1 MGEVERPNPGHG
13 GRANQTR
20 RQMKALK
27 STFASPDAD
36 FHQRASS
43 DELRDTHRPVLG
55 SVGRRPADRRWRP
68 SERSDGTCARFPTR
82 DRCPEGSASSSPRSK
97 LGSSG
102 ECLRVPL
109 RWTSEVVADHSA
121 EQLRRPRT
129 RPGAPRCRGREPL
142 GARLQEG
149 TGEARASE
157 VGASRSRSRVAST
170 ARAAPGRPYALVS
183 ELSRRDAGS
192 TRWVREARASRP
204 TALELGGARRTPGVR
219 KGSGS
224 HAGTETE
231 RELRPGRGATPGL
244 RMDASTWTVEDV
256 ATGHAERE
264 LRASKKRAPG
274 PDQPSG

>member
-192 TRWVREARASRP
+192 TRWSGRREPHGLPHSSWWRAAHAGCPQGLRQPCGDRDGARAPTRSGGDPRTPDGCVDVDRRGCGHRP
-204 TALELGGARRTPGVR
+204 CGARAPRVEEASP
-219 KGSGS
+219 
-224 HAGTETE
+224 
-231 RELRPGRGATPGL
+231 RP
-244 RMDASTWTVEDV
+244 
-256 ATGHAERE
+256 
-264 LRASKKRAPG
+264 
-274 PDQPSG
+274 